1 MATAL
6 RRSRAHM
13 RTVLA
18 VALSAATLSS
28 FTPALAQPVNPDD
41 ATITRA
47 QEAVGAGEASVSEL
61 VGTLAS
67 TQSELDGLE
76 LELGALREAVNKAL
90 VDLHDAQAS
99 AEQARQGVIAAR
111 AELEGTQKA
120 LEEAQAA
127 LDETSRA
134 AYRRSTTPTAIATL
148 AGEEASTNSLDRQ
161 TFLRTNAEK
170 QREKVEELD
179 RLRTEQANKESQL
192 RAVRNLAEQREAA
205 AKDREA
211 TARAAIDDNSR
222 QISERTA
229 ERDRLTATRD
239 EAQNQ
244 LNAARNDAA
253 TVNSQR
259 QDYEEYREAEAARKR
274 SEDEAARAAAARA
287 EADAAAQAAADEAA
301 RQRAAAEAAQSQEAL
316 DAASR
321 AEAAAAEAAQAQQ
334 QAAAQEQQAQ
344 SVTDLAATAAAAA
357 AAALIAQSQP
367 DHSNLTNPYPSVSDE
382 TAAPGPIAAV
392 QGPEAETVPQTPDIT
407 SVPGISTVDDV
418 SSAVSDSLGGALT
431 GDRAATIE
439 AVIARAESQLGQP
452 YAWGG
457 GNATGPTRGIRD
469 GGVADANGD
478 FNKIGFDCSGLTLY
492 AFAGAGIALPHYTGY
507 QYNHGTKV
515 SPSEMQRGD
524 LIFYGPGG
532 NQHVAIYLGDGMMI
546 EAPNSGSYVQKSP
559 VRWSGMTEYAVRL
572 V

>member
-211 TARAAIDDNSR
+211 SARAAIDDNSR

-229 ERDRLTATRD
+229 ERDRLTVTRD

-287 EADAAAQAAADEAA
+287 EADASAQAAADEAA
-301 RQRAAAEAAQSQEAL
+301 RQRAAAEAARSQEAL

-344 SVTDLAATAAAAA
+344 
-357 AAALIAQSQP
+357 
-367 DHSNLTNPYPSVSDE
+367 
-382 TAAPGPIAAV
+382 
-392 QGPEAETVPQTPDIT
+392 
-407 SVPGISTVDDV
+407 
-418 SSAVSDSLGGALT
+418 
-431 GDRAATIE
+431 
-439 AVIARAESQLGQP
+439 
-452 YAWGG
+452 
-457 GNATGPTRGIRD
+457 
-469 GGVADANGD
+469 
-478 FNKIGFDCSGLTLY
+478 
-492 AFAGAGIALPHYTGY
+492 
-507 QYNHGTKV
+507 
-515 SPSEMQRGD
+515 
-524 LIFYGPGG
+524 
-532 NQHVAIYLGDGMMI
+532 
-546 EAPNSGSYVQKSP
+546 
-559 VRWSGMTEYAVRL
+559 
-572 V
+572 